1 VTPALY
7 PILMKCF
14 DGISPFIVFIDALS
28 IFTPD
33 FKPNL
38 TGFND
43 CENELSELKI
53 KRKIINLILTI

>member
-1 VTPALY
+1 
-7 PILMKCF
+7 MKCF
-14 DGISPFIVFIDALS
+14 DSISPLMVLIDVLS
-28 IFTPD
+28 IFKPD